1 MRLVRQE
8 VRKKR
13 GELREVT
20 WDTTNEIQ
28 VAKSGTEE
36 RARGRTREGEGVRIF
51 SEFECEII
59 SRTS

>member
-1 MRLVRQE
+1 MRKR
-8 VRKKR
+8 R

-36 RARGRTREGEGVRIF
+36 TARGRTREGEGVRIL
-51 SEFECEII
+51 SL
-59 SRTS
+59 SVKL